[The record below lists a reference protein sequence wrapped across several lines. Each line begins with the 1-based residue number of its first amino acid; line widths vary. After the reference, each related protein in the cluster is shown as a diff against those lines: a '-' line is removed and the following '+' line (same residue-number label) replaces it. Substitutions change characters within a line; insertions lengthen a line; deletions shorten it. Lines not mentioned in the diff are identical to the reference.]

1 MTLEHGIPEDE
12 LRQMEE
18 NVAKTGSTTRKFKIR
33 AYMPV
38 DAYIQGYIEV
48 EALNKEEALKQ
59 AQDILDDDTENFD
72 WEERI
77 YPGNYDTKNVSIN
90 GEAEEVN
97 VLVDKEEEE

>member
-1 MTLEHGIPEDE
+1 MTMEHGIPEDE

-18 NVAKTGSTTRKFKIR
+18 NVAKTGSTTRRFKIR

-38 DAYIQGYIEV
+38 DDYIRGYIEV

-97 VLVDKEEEE
+97 VLGEDKKND